1 MIPFFLLQTTS
12 TNRQGNLTS
21 FFDIA
26 PGSGSYAPRKR
37 QPYGSKRLQQVV
49 TDFQKQ
55 QAKRKTGSTSTAVPD
70 EADDFISKDDEPAVK
85 KRKSVTNR
93 KSQTKTNTKATLQ
106 KRPGSV
112 TNQRGKGPGSRA
124 RVSSSI
130 VPQEQ
135 LEGSDSG
142 DEYVDK
148 GSDDRPSVTKTS
160 KPRLRPRARPVAKGT
175 RKPDR
180 YDVLAGDSDG
190 S

>member
-1 MIPFFLLQTTS
+1 M
-12 TNRQGNLTS
+12 
-21 FFDIA
+21 
-26 PGSGSYAPRKR
+26 
-37 QPYGSKRLQQVV
+37 V

-55 QAKRKTGSTSTAVPD
+55 QAKRKTGSTSAAVSD
-70 EADDFISKDDEPAVK
+70 EADDFISEDNDEPAVK
-85 KRKSVTNR
+85 KRKSGTNR
-93 KSQTKTNTKATLQ
+93 KNQTKTSTKATRQ

-124 RVSSSI
+124 RVSSSM

-148 GSDDRPSVTKTS
+148 GSDDCPSVTKTS
-160 KPRLRPRARPVAKGT
+160 NPRLRPRARPVAKGT